1 MWGKREDTGEGF
13 QLQNVLFFLFYVK
26 VQSLMLKVYE
36 KEPENMTG
44 IHIIVG
50 QLRVVL

>member
-1 MWGKREDTGEGF
+1 MTLEKGF
-13 QLQNVLFFLFYVK
+13 SYKMCCFLFYVK